1 MNKMFLSI
9 DDLADIAGVT
19 RLTVHRWIKYAD
31 LSKQKIGRRY
41 MFKREEALEWLE
53 NGGPQRAID
62 ARKAEISEKV
72 A

>member
-1 MNKMFLSI
+1 MNKLFLSI

-41 MFKREEALEWLE
+41 MFRAEEAMEWLE
-53 NGGPQRAID
+53 NGGPQRAIE
-62 ARKAEISEKV
+62 ARREELEQAE
-72 A
+72 

>member
-1 MNKMFLSI
+1 MNKLFLSI

-41 MFKREEALEWLE
+41 MFRTEEAMEWLA

-62 ARKAEISEKV
+62 ARRAELSEK
-72 A
+72 AA